1 MDDIT
6 TGREFL
12 KSSRWTEWR
21 KTPTDQKKKVAFPPL
36 QKAYPAGAKLIDLV
50 APKDFTVG
58 KISLSDAISRRVSHR
73 KFTDGFLTLEELSFL
88 LWATQ
93 GVREIIRDG
102 YATRRNVPSGGAR
115 HSFETYLCIQRVKG
129 LTPGLY
135 RYLALE
141 HKLILLDVDLEMYRN
156 VNDATEDQNFGSAVV
171 FIWTT
176 IPYRTEWRYSIV
188 SHKLILIDAG
198 HVCQNLYLACEA
210 IGCGTC
216 AIGAYNQE
224 KMDTVLGVDGKD
236 ELTVYCAPVGKVQ

>member
-36 QKAYPAGAKLIDLV
+36 QKAYLADANLIDLV

-58 KISLSDAISRRVSHR
+58 KIPLSDAISRRVSHR

-224 KMDTVLGVDGKD
+224 KMDAVLGVDGKD
-236 ELTVYCAPVGKVQ
+236 ELTVYCAPVGKLQ

>member
-36 QKAYPAGAKLIDLV
+36 QKPYPADAQLIDLV

-58 KISLSDAISRRVSHR
+58 KIPLSDAISRRVSHR
-73 KFTDGFLTLEELSFL
+73 KFSDAFLTREELSFL
-88 LWATQ
+88 LWASQ
-93 GVREIIRDG
+93 GVKEIVRDG

-115 HSFETYLCIQRVKG
+115 HSFETYLCIQRVQG

-135 RYLALE
+135 RYLAIE
-141 HKLILLDVDLEMYRN
+141 HKLILLDDDPEMYRK
-156 VNDATEDQNFGSAVV
+156 VNAATEEQNFGGAVIFV
-171 FIWTT
+171 WTT
-176 IPYRTEWRYSIV
+176 IPYRTEWRYSFV
-188 SHKLILIDAG
+188 AHKLILLDAG

-216 AIGAYNQE
+216 ALGAYNQE
-224 KMDTVLGVDGKD
+224 KMDAVLGVDGKD

>member
-6 TGREFL
+6 SGREFL
-12 KSSRWTEWR
+12 KSSRWVELR
-21 KTPTDQKKKVAFPPL
+21 GAPTDQKRKLPFPPL
-36 QKAYPAGAKLIDLV
+36 QKPCPADAQLIDLV

-58 KISLSDAISRRVSHR
+58 KIPLSDAISRRISHR
-73 KFTDGFLTLEELSFL
+73 KFMDGFLSLEELSFL
-88 LWATQ
+88 LWASQ
-93 GVREIIRDG
+93 GVKEIVRDG

-115 HSFETYLCIQRVKG
+115 HPFETYLCVQRVQG

-135 RYLALE
+135 RYLAIE
-141 HKLILLDVDLEMYRN
+141 HKLILQNDDPAMYRK
-156 VNDATEDQNFGSAVV
+156 VNDATENQNFGGAVI

-176 IPYRTEWRYSIV
+176 IPYRTEWRYSFV
-188 SHKLILIDAG
+188 AHKLILLDAG

-224 KMDTVLGVDGKD
+224 KMDAVLGVDGKD
-236 ELTVYCAPVGKVQ
+236 ELTVYCAPVGKI

>member
-6 TGREFL
+6 AGRKFL
-12 KSSRWTEWR
+12 KSDQWPEWR
-21 KTPTDQKKKVAFPPL
+21 KSTTDQKKKVAFPPL
-36 QKAYPAGAKLIDLV
+36 QKPCPSDAKLIDLV
-50 APKDFTVG
+50 APKDFQIG
-58 KISLSDAISRRVSHR
+58 KIPLIDAISRRSSRR

-93 GVREIIRDG
+93 GMKEVIRDG

-115 HSFETYLCIQRVKG
+115 HSFETYLCIQRVQG
-129 LTPGLY
+129 LAPGLY

-141 HKLILLDVDLEMYRN
+141 HKLILLNDDPDMYRRIN
-156 VNDATEDQNFGSAVV
+156 EGTEDQNFGSAVV

-176 IPYRTEWRYSIV
+176 TPYRTEWRYSFV
-188 SHKLILIDAG
+188 AHKLILIDAG

-224 KMDTVLGVDGKD
+224 KMDAVLGVDGK
-236 ELTVYCAPVGKVQ
+236 EEMTIYCAPVGKV

>member
-1 MDDIT
+1 MEDLTI
-6 TGREFL
+6 GRKSL
-12 KSSRWTEWR
+12 KSDRWTEWR

-36 QKAYPAGAKLIDLV
+36 QKAYPADAKLIDLV

-58 KISLSDAISRRVSHR
+58 KIPLSDAISRRVSHR
-73 KFTDGFLTLEELSFL
+73 KFTEEFLTLEELSFL

-93 GVREIIRDG
+93 GVKEVVRDG
-102 YATRRNVPSGGAR
+102 YATRRNVPSGGSR
-115 HSFETYLCIQRVKG
+115 HSFETYLCVQRVKG

-141 HKLILLDVDLEMYRN
+141 HKLILLNDDPNLYRQ
-156 VNDATEDQNFGSAVV
+156 VNEATGDQNYGGAVI

-176 IPYRTEWRYSIV
+176 IPYRCEWRYSFV
-188 SHKLILIDAG
+188 AHKIILLDAG

-224 KMDTVLGVDGKD
+224 KMDAVLGVDGKD

>member
-21 KTPTDQKKKVAFPPL
+21 KTPTDQKNKVAFPPL
-36 QKAYPAGAKLIDLV
+36 QKAYPADAKLIDLV

-58 KISLSDAISRRVSHR
+58 KIPLSDAISRRISHR

-88 LWATQ
+88 LWASQ
-93 GVREIIRDG
+93 GVKEIVRDG

-115 HSFETYLCIQRVKG
+115 HSFETYLCIQRVQG

-141 HKLILLDVDLEMYRN
+141 HKLILLDDDPEMYRK
-156 VNDATEDQNFGSAVV
+156 VNDATSDQNFGGAVI

-176 IPYRTEWRYSIV
+176 IPYRTEWRYSFV
-188 SHKLILIDAG
+188 AHKLILLDAG

-224 KMDTVLGVDGKD
+224 KMDAVLGVDGKD
-236 ELTVYCAPVGKVQ
+236 ELTVYCAPVGRVV

>member
-21 KTPTDQKKKVAFPPL
+21 KTPTEQKKKVAYPPL
-36 QKAYPAGAKLIDLV
+36 QKAYLADANLIDLV
-50 APKDFTVG
+50 APKDFAVG
-58 KISLSDAISRRVSHR
+58 KIPLSDAISRRVSHR

-141 HKLILLDVDLEMYRN
+141 HKLILLDDNLEMYRK